1 MFRTEVLFVV
11 IGSLSLLAGCSKAD
25 NPRSEPVQSG
35 AVAAPAEK
43 FTPASVF
50 PSGPGREMVVSSCG
64 SCHSLLCGVKGQRT
78 AERWDS
84 IKLSHRDK
92 LASVSSSD
100 LDKMFAYLKEHFNDT
115 KPEPTI
121 PAEFLQEGCTPY

>member
-1 MFRTEVLFVV
+1 MFRAG
-11 IGSLSLLAGCSKAD
+11 ILSIATATFLLLAGCSKPD
-25 NPRSEPVQSG
+25 NPLREPAQSG

-50 PSGPGREMVVSSCG
+50 PPGPGRDNVVSSCG

-92 LASVSSSD
+92 LSGVSSSD
-100 LDKMFAYLKEHFNDT
+100 LDKMFAYL
-115 KPEPTI
+115 
-121 PAEFLQEGCTPY
+121 

>member
-1 MFRTEVLFVV
+1 MFRTGVLFVV
-11 IGSLSLLAGCSKAD
+11 AGSLLLFAGCSKPD
-25 NPRSEPVQSG
+25 NPRRESVQNG

-78 AERWDS
+78 AERWDT
-84 IKLSHRDK
+84 IKLGHRDK

-100 LDKMFAYLKEHFNDT
+100 LDKMFAYLK
-115 KPEPTI
+115 
-121 PAEFLQEGCTPY
+121 